1 MITEKE
7 LKKINKKGQYFNDGS
22 AVKRDCKDGS
32 YDVVAICLDKS
43 SAREISTAI
52 NYYEYMLNKDNPE
65 IFF

>member
-7 LKKINKKGQYFNDGS
+7 INKKGQYFTEGSAIKRECQDGS
-22 AVKRDCKDGS
+22 F
-32 YDVVAICLDKS
+32 DVVAICLDKI

-65 IFF
+65 ITF